1 MNAPE
6 ASDGISIGGELRT
19 SWTWAVLLASHPWL
33 TTVAIVGLLLFGLT
47 STLILALHLPKFLPL
62 LPGTPALIALAVVYI
77 YTPGYLAGVILDFQY
92 VRSAGVAWNPS
103 RWVLSAGSVQAVYVA
118 IPMVQAYDGGTFDP
132 LVFGSVTLAA
142 LLVVGVLTGRY
153 LNERDNRFPN
163 APRVVSLW
171 SSVWSTAAPG
181 DRTLPSTTRG

>member
-1 MNAPE
+1 
-6 ASDGISIGGELRT
+6 
-19 SWTWAVLLASHPWL
+19 
-33 TTVAIVGLLLFGLT
+33 
-47 STLILALHLPKFLPL
+47 
-62 LPGTPALIALAVVYI
+62 
-77 YTPGYLAGVILDFQY
+77 
-92 VRSAGVAWNPS
+92 
-103 RWVLSAGSVQAVYVA
+103 
-118 IPMVQAYDGGTFDP
+118 MVQAYDGGTFDP